1 MAAVPDFHTSGV
13 EDGDELVFHNQSECP
28 VGRVVKKRGIAVSG
42 QGYYRTLCAQCRA
55 IVEGYKRHDP
65 L

>member
-1 MAAVPDFHTSGV
+1 LVEVVRGPSG
-13 EDGDELVFHNQSECP
+13 
-28 VGRVVKKRGIAVSG
+28 RAVKKRGIAVSG
-42 QGYYRTLCAQCRA
+42 RGYYRTLCAQCRA